1 MTKEILSLPFRH
13 WPLKVLALFI
23 GVALW
28 YGIAVEDQVDTVL
41 TVPLE
46 LRNLPA
52 SMIIANQY
60 QKEVDV
66 SVRGPK
72 RLLQELRQQQLSRP
86 VNLASARPGPRLV
99 ENTPD
104 SFSFPRGVTVQR
116 VQPANVLLVVDQLV
130 DRHIRLQART
140 TGQPARGF
148 TLEELQLK
156 PDVIKVSGPF
166 SLIGKVQSID
176 TATIDVEGLTQSGT
190 VQVPLVLNG
199 PLRKL
204 IGEPMVEARILIR
217 EPVKRR
223 TVQHIPITLR
233 PAGKG
238 RAVLPKTVSV
248 DADIPVSIIKDTP
261 ELDTLFHAS
270 VNAAEA
276 DQQGQ
281 APIRVEAVSLP
292 GRASINI
299 HTILPKTAR
308 LSKEQTAS
316 PEEESRQPQP

>member
-130 DRHIRLQART
+130 ERHIRLQART

-166 SLIGKVQSID
+166 SLIGKVQALS
-176 TATIDVEGLTQSGT
+176 
-190 VQVPLVLNG
+190 
-199 PLRKL
+199 L
-204 IGEPMVEARILIR
+204 I
-217 EPVKRR
+217 
-223 TVQHIPITLR
+223 HI
-233 PAGKG
+233 
-238 RAVLPKTVSV
+238 
-248 DADIPVSIIKDTP
+248 
-261 ELDTLFHAS
+261 
-270 VNAAEA
+270 
-276 DQQGQ
+276 
-281 APIRVEAVSLP
+281 
-292 GRASINI
+292 
-299 HTILPKTAR
+299 
-308 LSKEQTAS
+308 
-316 PEEESRQPQP
+316 